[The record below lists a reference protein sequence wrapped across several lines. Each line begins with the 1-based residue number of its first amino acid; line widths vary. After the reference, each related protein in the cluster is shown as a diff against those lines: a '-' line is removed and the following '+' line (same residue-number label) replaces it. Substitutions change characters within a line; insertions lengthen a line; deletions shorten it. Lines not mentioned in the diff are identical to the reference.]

1 MRLPCGDA
9 LRHTSVRPV
18 REANVFAAA
27 VRGKSV
33 SMTEENKRTN
43 QKASTVRTA
52 ESKARRTAD
61 KATAPASQAAKG
73 AAGKAGEAASAAKSG
88 AERSAETAK
97 SAAGRS
103 AETAK
108 SAAQTAAK
116 GVEAG
121 RQAVVT
127 ASGHVATTAKTA
139 WTVIAHRKLVAAG
152 VGAGLTALSAAS
164 YAVGRRA
171 ERGAHGPLTRLT
183 GGRI

>member
-1 MRLPCGDA
+1 
-9 LRHTSVRPV
+9 
-18 REANVFAAA
+18 
-27 VRGKSV
+27 
-33 SMTEENKRTN
+33 MTEENKRTN
-43 QKASTVRTA
+43 QKTTTVRTA
-52 ESKARRTAD
+52 ESKARATAD
-61 KATAPASQAAKG
+61 KATGSASQAAKG

-88 AERSAETAK
+88 AERSTETAK
-97 SAAGRS
+97 A
-103 AETAK
+103 
-108 SAAQTAAK
+108 AAQTAAK

-152 VGAGLTALSAAS
+152 VGAGLTALTAAS

>member
-1 MRLPCGDA
+1 
-9 LRHTSVRPV
+9 
-18 REANVFAAA
+18 
-27 VRGKSV
+27 
-33 SMTEENKRTN
+33 MTEENKRTN
-43 QKASTVRTA
+43 QKATTVRTA
-52 ESKARRTAD
+52 ESKARSAAD

-73 AAGKAGEAASAAKSG
+73 AADKAGEAASAAKSG
-88 AERSAETAK
+88 AE
-97 SAAGRS
+97 RS

-171 ERGAHGPLTRLT
+171 GRGTHGPLTRLT

>member
-1 MRLPCGDA
+1 M
-9 LRHTSVRPV
+9 
-18 REANVFAAA
+18 
-27 VRGKSV
+27 

-43 QKASTVRTA
+43 QKATTVRTA
-52 ESKARRTAD
+52 ESKARHTAD

-73 AAGKAGEAASAAKSG
+73 ATGKAGEAASAAKSG

-97 SAAGRS
+97 
-103 AETAK
+103 T
-108 SAAQTAAK
+108 AAQTAAK

-171 ERGAHGPLTRLT
+171 ERGAHGPLTRRT

>member
-1 MRLPCGDA
+1 
-9 LRHTSVRPV
+9 
-18 REANVFAAA
+18 
-27 VRGKSV
+27 
-33 SMTEENKRTN
+33 MTEENKRTN
-43 QKASTVRTA
+43 QKASTARTA

-73 AAGKAGEAASAAKSG
+73 AAGKAGEAAKGAAGKAGEAAKGAAGKAGEAASAAKSG
-88 AERSAETAK
+88 AERSAESARTA
-97 SAAGRS
+97 AR
-103 AETAK
+103 
-108 SAAQTAAK
+108 TAAK

-139 WTVIAHRKLVAAG
+139 WTVIAHRKIVAAG

>member
-1 MRLPCGDA
+1 M
-9 LRHTSVRPV
+9 
-18 REANVFAAA
+18 
-27 VRGKSV
+27 

-43 QKASTVRTA
+43 QKATTVRTA
-52 ESKARRTAD
+52 ESKARHTAD

-73 AAGKAGEAASAAKSG
+73 ATGKAGEAASAAKSG

-97 SAAGRS
+97 
-103 AETAK
+103 T
-108 SAAQTAAK
+108 AAQTAAK

>member
-1 MRLPCGDA
+1 M
-9 LRHTSVRPV
+9 
-18 REANVFAAA
+18 
-27 VRGKSV
+27 

-43 QKASTVRTA
+43 QKATTVRTA
-52 ESKARRTAD
+52 ESKARHTAD

-97 SAAGRS
+97 
-103 AETAK
+103 T
-108 SAAQTAAK
+108 AAQTAAK

-171 ERGAHGPLTRLT
+171 ERGAHGPLTRRT